1 MINKYMRIEEIITEH
16 VNTAKGFV
24 NGNMIDP
31 ELQEIE
37 KRLRQMQDGLDPD
50 HAEAVQDF
58 PI

>member
-1 MINKYMRIEEIITEH
+1 MRIEEIVTEH

-31 ELQEIE
+31 ELQDIE